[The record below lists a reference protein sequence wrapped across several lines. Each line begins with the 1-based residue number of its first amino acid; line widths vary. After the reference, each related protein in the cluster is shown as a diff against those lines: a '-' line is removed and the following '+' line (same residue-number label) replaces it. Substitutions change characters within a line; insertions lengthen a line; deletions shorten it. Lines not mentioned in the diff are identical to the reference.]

1 MAISETLA
9 RKRLQVTGVVQGVG
23 FRPFVYRL
31 ARLHRLAGWVCNTSQ
46 CVEIEIEGP
55 PTSLDTFIGQL
66 QQEAPALARI
76 DAVVSIESPPEGGT
90 GFAIRESRHLAATA
104 ALIPA
109 DMATCDDCL
118 ADIADPRNRRYRY
131 PFTNCTNCGPRF
143 TIIREV
149 PYDRPHTTMAVFDL
163 CPQCRAEYENPEDRR
178 FHAEPTAC
186 PVCGPRVWLE
196 EGGRRLDQEAI
207 PAAACLL
214 KNGKI
219 VAVKGLGGFHL
230 AADARHDGAVQTL
243 RERKGRVAKP
253 FALMVRDLAKA
264 ERLCRLGDLE
274 RSLLLSRE
282 RPIVL
287 ARRRPE
293 GGISAHVAP
302 GHRYLGLMLPY
313 TPLHFLLMEHGPAA
327 LVMTSGNL
335 SEEPLA
341 YGNDEARRTLT
352 GLADA
357 FLLHDRD
364 IQVPCDDSVVR
375 PVKSSDVIPVRRARG
390 FVPTPIYLPLQSEAI
405 LGVGAEQKNT
415 FCVAAQGVAL
425 LSQHI
430 GDLDR
435 VETLD
440 YYQHAITHFKALCR
454 KDPAIVAHD
463 LHPHYLSTRYAQ
475 GLTGVSLMGVQH
487 HHAHIAACLAEN
499 RHTDRIIGIALDG
512 TGYGPDGTVW
522 GGELLVADLSG
533 FTRAGHLACVRL
545 PGGEAAVR
553 DPGRMA
559 AAYLYGLFGEDFG
572 NQARRLGLHFP
583 PLEER
588 ILRRQLAQGLNS
600 PLTSS
605 AGRLFDAVAA
615 ALNVCRTRTYE
626 GQPAMELE
634 MVADEDEDGFYPA
647 TIKSKGDALVLD
659 TLAIFGGAV
668 TDHLAGVAVAAIA
681 ARFHNSLVRLL
692 ADACDLIRDRTG
704 LELVALS
711 GGVMQNALLFSRL
724 KQTLEER
731 GFTVLTHKLTPPNDG
746 CISLG
751 QVAVAAARME
761 REGEMAKREKGEKED
776 KLFDS
781 LSTVAHNFGNVDNSE
796 KL

>member
-1 MAISETLA
+1 MAIPDGLA

-55 PTSLDTFIGQL
+55 PASLATFIGQL

-76 DAVVSIESPPEGGT
+76 DAVVSVETRPEGLA
-90 GFAIRESRHLAATA
+90 GFVIRESRHLAATE

-109 DMATCDDCL
+109 DVATCDDCL
-118 ADIADPRNRRYRY
+118 HDISDPQNRRYQY

-163 CPQCRAEYENPEDRR
+163 CPQCRMEYENPEDRR

-196 EGGRRLDQEAI
+196 EGNRRLEPEAI
-207 PAAACLL
+207 RAAARLL
-214 KNGKI
+214 GQGRI

-230 AADARHDGAVQTL
+230 AADARQETAVQTL

-253 FALMVRDLAKA
+253 FALMVRDLAEA
-264 ERLCRLGDLE
+264 ERLCHLGHLE

-293 GGISAHVAP
+293 SGVSPQVAP
-302 GHRYLGLMLPY
+302 GHKYLGLLLPY
-313 TPLHFLLMEHGPAA
+313 TPLHFLLLEHAPAA

-335 SEEPLA
+335 SEEPLV
-341 YGNDEARRTLT
+341 YRNQEARDKLS

-357 FLLHDRD
+357 FLMHDRD

-375 PVKSSDVIPVRRARG
+375 PLHDGTVVPFRRARG
-390 FVPTPIYLPLQSEAI
+390 FVPAPLYLPLTSEPI

-415 FCVAAQGVAL
+415 FCVAAHRVAL
-425 LSQHI
+425 LSQHL
-430 GDLDR
+430 GDLDS
-435 VETLD
+435 VETFD
-440 YYQHAITHFKALCR
+440 YYQHAIAHFKALSR
-454 KDPAIVAHD
+454 KDPVIVAHD
-463 LHPHYLSTRYAQ
+463 LHPGYLSTRYARN
-475 GLTGVSLMGVQH
+475 LAGVSLVGVQH

-499 RHTDRIIGIALDG
+499 RRTEPVIGIALDG

-522 GGELLVADLSG
+522 GGELLVADLAR
-533 FTRAGHLACVRL
+533 FTRAGHFACVRL

-559 AAYLYGLFGEDFG
+559 TAYLYALYREDFPR
-572 NQARRLGLHFP
+572 QAHRLDLSFA
-583 PLEER
+583 PLEGR
-588 ILRRQLAQGLNS
+588 ILHRQLAEGFHS

-605 AGRLFDAVAA
+605 AGRLFDAVAG

-634 MVADEDEDGFYPA
+634 MAADEDEDGFYPA
-647 TIKSKGDALVLD
+647 AVKSEGDVLELD
-659 TLAIFGGAV
+659 TRAIFAGVVA
-668 TDHLAGVAVAAIA
+668 DHQAGVATAAIA

-692 ADACDLIRDRTG
+692 ADACLQLRDRTG
-704 LELVALS
+704 LGLVALS
-711 GGVMQNALLFSRL
+711 GGTFQNALLFSRL
-724 KQTLEER
+724 KRTLEAQ
-731 GFTVLTHKLTPPNDG
+731 GFEVLHHKLTPPNDG
-746 CISLG
+746 CIALG
-751 QVAVAAARME
+751 QVAVAAARLE
-761 REGEMAKREKGEKED
+761 RKGEKGKRRKGEKE
-776 KLFDS
+776 
-781 LSTVAHNFGNVDNSE
+781 G
-796 KL
+796 

>member
-23 FRPFVYRL
+23 FRPFIYRL
-31 ARLHRLAGWVCNTSQ
+31 ARRHHLSGWVCNTSQ

-55 PTSLDTFIGQL
+55 PASVATFIIEL

-76 DAVVSIESPPEGGT
+76 DTVVSHATVPEGSQK
-90 GFAIRESRHLAATA
+90 FAIRESRHLAATQ

-109 DMATCDDCL
+109 DVATCADCL
-118 ADIADPRNRRYRY
+118 ADITDPHNRRYHY

-163 CPQCRAEYENPEDRR
+163 CPACRAEYEDPEDRR

-196 EGGRRLDQEAI
+196 EGGQRLDEGAI
-207 PAAACLL
+207 PAAAKLL
-214 KNGKI
+214 WEGKI

-253 FALMVRDLAKA
+253 FAVMVRDLAEAGRLCFIGEA
-264 ERLCRLGDLE
+264 ERERLI
-274 RSLLLSRE
+274 SRE

-287 ARRRPE
+287 ARRRPD

-302 GHRYLGLMLPY
+302 GHKYLGLMLPY
-313 TPLHFLLMEHGPAA
+313 TPLHFLLMEHAPAA

-335 SEEPLA
+335 SEEPLV
-341 YGNDEARRTLT
+341 YGNDEARSKLRD
-352 GLADA
+352 LAEA
-357 FLLHDRD
+357 FLLHNRD

-375 PVKSSDVIPVRRARG
+375 PVAGGGAIPLRRARG
-390 FVPTPIYLPLQSEAI
+390 FVPDPIYLPLESEPI

-430 GDLDR
+430 GDLDS
-435 VETLD
+435 VETFD
-440 YYQHAITHFKALCR
+440 YYQQAITHFKGLCR
-454 KDPAIVAHD
+454 KDPVIVAHD

-475 GLTGVSLMGVQH
+475 DLRGVRLVGVQH

-499 RHTDRIIGIALDG
+499 RRTDRCIGIALDG

-522 GGELLVADLSG
+522 GGELLVADLAD
-533 FTRAGHLACVRL
+533 FTRAGHCACVRL
-545 PGGEAAVR
+545 PGGEAAVK

-559 AAYLYGLFGEDFG
+559 AAYLYALYDDDFL
-572 NQARRLGLHFP
+572 NQARRLDIEFA
-583 PLEER
+583 PLEAR
-588 ILRRQLAQGLNS
+588 ILHRQLAEGLNS

-605 AGRLFDAVAA
+605 AGRLFDAVAG

-634 MVADEDEDGFYPA
+634 MAADEDEDGFYPA
-647 TIKSKGDALVLD
+647 VIETKENVLVLD

-668 TDHLAGVAVAAIA
+668 ADYLGGVATATIA
-681 ARFHNSLVRLL
+681 GHFHNSLVRLL
-692 ADACDLIRDRTG
+692 ADACDLIREQTG
-704 LELVALS
+704 LNLIALS
-711 GGVMQNALLFSRL
+711 GGVMQNAVLFTRL
-724 KQTLEER
+724 HQSLAER
-731 GFTVLTHKLTPPNDG
+731 GFEVLTHTLAPPNDG
-746 CISLG
+746 SIALG
-751 QVAVAAARME
+751 QVAVAAARLE
-761 REGEMAKREKGEKED
+761 RGE
-776 KLFDS
+776 
-781 LSTVAHNFGNVDNSE
+781 H
-796 KL
+796 

>member
-1 MAISETLA
+1 MAIPEALA
-9 RKRLQVTGVVQGVG
+9 RKRLQVTGIVQGVG

-31 ARLHRLAGWVCNTSQ
+31 ARLHHLAGWVCNTSR

-55 PTSLDTFIGQL
+55 PASLATFIHRL

-76 DAVVSIESPPEGGT
+76 DAVVSKPTRPLGDA
-90 GFAIRESRHLAATA
+90 GFAIRKSRHLAATA

-109 DMATCDDCL
+109 DVATCDDCL
-118 ADIADPRNRRYRY
+118 TDITDPQNRRYRY

-143 TIIREV
+143 TIIRQV

-163 CPQCRAEYENPEDRR
+163 CPQCQAEYDNPGDRR

-196 EGGRRLDQEAI
+196 EGGRRQVREAL
-207 PAAACLL
+207 PAAARLL
-214 KNGKI
+214 ALGRI

-230 AADARHDGAVQTL
+230 AADARNDQAVQTL

-253 FALMVRDLAKA
+253 FALMVRDLAEA
-264 ERLCRLGDLE
+264 QRLCHLGHLE

-287 ARRRPE
+287 ARRRLDCQV
-293 GGISAHVAP
+293 SAQVAP
-302 GHRYLGLMLPY
+302 GHKYLGLLLPY
-313 TPLHFLLMEHGPAA
+313 TPLHFLLMEQAPAA

-335 SEEPLA
+335 SEEPLV
-341 YGNDEARRTLT
+341 YRNQEARDRLS

-357 FLLHDRD
+357 FLMHDRD

-375 PVKSSDVIPVRRARG
+375 PVAAPAVIPLRRARG
-390 FVPTPIYLPLQSEAI
+390 FVPGPISLPLLSPPV

-415 FCVAAQGVAL
+415 FCVAADGVAL

-435 VETLD
+435 VETFD
-440 YYQHAITHFKALCR
+440 YYRHAISHFKGLCR
-454 KDPAIVAHD
+454 QDPAIVAHD
-463 LHPHYLSTRYAQ
+463 LHPAYLSTRYARE
-475 GLTGVSLMGVQH
+475 LSGVSRVGVQH

-499 RHTDRIIGIALDG
+499 RRPQRCLGIALDG

-522 GGELLVADLSG
+522 GGELLVADLAG
-533 FTRAGHLACVRL
+533 FTRAGHFACVRL

-553 DPGRMA
+553 APGRMA
-559 AAYLYGLFGEDFG
+559 AAYLYALHGEDFLR
-572 NQARRLGLHFP
+572 QARRLDLSFA
-583 PLEER
+583 PLEAR
-588 ILRRQLAQGLNS
+588 ILGRQLAQGLNS

-605 AGRLFDAVAA
+605 AGRLFDAVAG

-634 MVADEDEDGFYPA
+634 MAAHEDEDGFYAAP
-647 TIKSKGDALVLD
+647 IRRGGDTLVLD
-659 TLAIFGGAV
+659 TLAVFGGVVA
-668 TDHLAGVAVAAIA
+668 DHLAGVAPGVIA

-692 ADACDLIRDRTG
+692 TEACGLMRDRTG
-704 LELVALS
+704 LGLVALS
-711 GGVMQNALLFSRL
+711 GGTFQNALLLTRL
-724 KQTLEER
+724 QRRLTAW
-731 GFTVLTHKLTPPNDG
+731 GFEVLTHKLTPPNDG
-746 CISLG
+746 CIALG
-751 QVAVAAARME
+751 QVAVAAARIK
-761 REGEMAKREKGEKED
+761 EGEKG
-776 KLFDS
+776 
-781 LSTVAHNFGNVDNSE
+781 
-796 KL
+796 